1 MINRDLSL
9 SARVEGVRESQRILI
24 PVHFTKE
31 EIKEHFF
38 SSIESIKSQFVISD
52 NLFNEGR
59 EEECKIIWRS
69 QVVLAEGLLDF
80 YMHEISKYCMFQMFC
95 GNWEKSDKYAAF
107 MVPMSKVEE
116 AISATESNEWFFK
129 YLNQRFSRDVFLSVE
144 SMREQLNLIGV
155 GFIPVMRKAFPGE
168 NDEMSKKDGS
178 RIITQLF
185 KRRNEIAHQNDRS
198 HETAEQTDITKEFV
212 ENYIDYI
219 ICIVNAV
226 YDVVEDKDNSS
237 INE

>member
-38 SSIESIKSQFVISD
+38 SSIESIKSQFAISD

-80 YMHEISKYCMFQMFC
+80 YMHDTVCFKCFVEIGK
-95 GNWEKSDKYAAF
+95 
-107 MVPMSKVEE
+107 
-116 AISATESNEWFFK
+116 
-129 YLNQRFSRDVFLSVE
+129 
-144 SMREQLNLIGV
+144 NLINMRHLWFRCQKLRRQFLQRNLMN
-155 GFIPVMRKAFPGE
+155 GFLNI
-168 NDEMSKKDGS
+168 
-178 RIITQLF
+178 
-185 KRRNEIAHQNDRS
+185 
-198 HETAEQTDITKEFV
+198 
-212 ENYIDYI
+212 
-219 ICIVNAV
+219 
-226 YDVVEDKDNSS
+226 
-237 INE
+237 